1 MAFWILVIM
10 FLLIIISLSL
20 YVKAEIIL
28 TVREDEFFQGILLRI
43 NSRFYKLNR
52 QYDYTDPKLRL
63 LESILISAALHR
75 KSDAGQKTASPGIHD
90 VFIQAFKGFPVGS
103 LFELSKG
110 NTRVIKTILRYTIV
124 ENLEW
129 KSTVGSKDALFTAL
143 STGMCWTL
151 KGILIGTLSSRCSL
165 RHLSMDV
172 KPDFVNPA
180 FLSNF
185 RCILKIRLVH
195 IIIIEIYAIVIKV
208 RWCIN
213 GFTART
219 AESSH

>member
-1 MAFWILVIM
+1 MAFWILVIV
-10 FLLIIISLSL
+10 FLLIIICLSL
-20 YVKAEIIL
+20 YIKAEIIL
-28 TVREDEFFQGILLRI
+28 QVSEDEYFQGISLRI
-43 NSRFYKLNR
+43 NSRFYKANR

-63 LESILISAALHR
+63 LESILISAVQNR
-75 KSDAGQKTASPGIHD
+75 NSDTGRQIASPGIHD
-90 VFIQAFKGFPVGS
+90 VFIQALKGFPVRS
-103 LFELSKG
+103 LFELSRG
-110 NTRVIKTILRYTIV
+110 NYGIIKKILRYTIV
-124 ENLEW
+124 EDLEW

-143 STGMCWTL
+143 ITGMCWSL
-151 KGILIGTLSSRCSL
+151 KGILIGILSSRCSL

-195 IIIIEIYAIVIKV
+195 IMIIEIYAIVIKV

-219 AESSH
+219 AEPSH